1 VFTIIFIEEGDSSET
16 HVTINTELITGV
28 NVKEFFRDSVSDAL
42 KNQNVDAQEST
53 VFYVVNL
60 LCHFARVDRLFEWT
74 PEGLTLQ
81 PLAFLY
87 RDAVEAASAAE
98 KMRTLRRLGDVS
110 LFVSGILTGSLDR
123 KAVDINYYIA
133 MGGNAYRSLSDNVP
147 DDDHGRGWGEV
158 FHELADKF
166 AAFVEVLNEVGDRSD
181 LDSDRDILRLYDEWT
196 RNNSPRAAMKLRR
209 LGINVA
215 SGAATQF
222 RH

>member
-1 VFTIIFIEEGDSSET
+1 MTSG
-16 HVTINTELITGV
+16 TELITGV
-28 NVKEFFRDSVSDAL
+28 NVQEFFKDSVSDAL
-42 KNQNVDAQEST
+42 KNQNVDADEST

-87 RDAVEAASAAE
+87 RDAIEAPSTAE
-98 KMRTLRRLGDVS
+98 RARALRRLGDVS
-110 LFVSGILTGSLDR
+110 LFISGILTGSLER

-133 MGGNAYRSLSDNVP
+133 MGGNAYRSLCDSTLEDE
-147 DDDHGRGWGEV
+147 RGSGWAGV
-158 FHELADKF
+158 FHELGEKF
-166 AAFVEVLNEVGDRSD
+166 AVFVEVLNEVGGRSD
-181 LDSDRDILRLYDEWT
+181 VDDNRDILRLYDEWT

-215 SGAATQF
+215 GGSSSQF